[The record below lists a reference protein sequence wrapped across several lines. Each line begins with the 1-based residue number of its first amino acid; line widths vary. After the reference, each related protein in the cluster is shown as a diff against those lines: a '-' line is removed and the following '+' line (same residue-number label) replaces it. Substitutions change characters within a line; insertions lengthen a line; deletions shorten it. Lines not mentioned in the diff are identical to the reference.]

1 MNDRC
6 TRLGSILVTA
16 LASITV
22 TGCVAAPKPQ
32 QRVQVSNPDYQLDE
46 LFTDPRG
53 YTVYRFY
60 DDGDSRYYVVG
71 PNGAQMLPTTTTKY
85 VTEAN
90 TVYVE
95 SGGGGHK

>member
-1 MNDRC
+1 
-6 TRLGSILVTA
+6 LGSILVTA

-53 YTVYRFY
+53 YTVYRY